1 MPFVGLTK
9 AFDTVSWDGLC
20 KIMEKFG
27 CPTKFIAIVCQF
39 YDSMV
44 ARVLDN
50 GEPSKAIPVTNG
62 VKQGCILAP
71 DESNS
76 LVKYLSTHKERFC
89 YLLTATYILAP
100 SSQ

>member
-1 MPFVGLTK
+1 
-9 AFDTVSWDGLC
+9 
-20 KIMEKFG
+20 MEKFG

-39 YDSMV
+39 HDSMV

-50 GEPSKAIPVTNG
+50 GEPSKAIPMTNG
-62 VKQGCILAP
+62 VKQGCVLAP

-89 YLLTATYILAP
+89 YLLTVMYILAP
-100 SSQ
+100 PSQ